1 MKIAIPTEDGIML
14 SSYAINP
21 RGFLV
26 LSVEGGE
33 ITGEELRWNKLNDIL
48 TPMNSVLCN
57 LADCNTII
65 VNIATSDLQELMKSQ
80 QVSVVTTNEVIITK
94 VIMQY
99 LNTTLLMESNTCCSP

>member
-1 MKIAIPTEDGIML
+1 MKIAIPTEDGIMM

-33 ITGEELRWNKLNDIL
+33 ITAEELRWNKPGDIL
-48 TPMNSVLCN
+48 TQMNGVFCN

-65 VNIATSDLQELMKSQ
+65 VNVATSDLQEWIKSQ

-99 LNTTLLMESNTCCSP
+99 MDTTLLMESNTCCSP

>member
-14 SSYAINP
+14 STYVINP
-21 RGFLV
+21 GGV
-26 LSVEGGE
+26 LIISVEGGE
-33 ITGEELRWNKLNDIL
+33 ITGEELRWNRPYDIITSL
-48 TPMNSVLCN
+48 KGVLCN

-65 VNIATSDLQELMKSQ
+65 VNTATSELQELMKSQ

-99 LNTTLLMESNTCCSP
+99 LNTSLLMESNTCCSP